1 MTGVQT
7 CALPILMDLAQIRRR
22 QMDRALR
29 WAILLFSGFLVVTQQ
44 VYTLG
49 PLVEYDRKI
58 NSQPKPQ
65 FEGFAGF
72 LLRRLDDL
80 GLRGLTAAV
89 LLIAATFIAIKFKTW
104 RPLNLALLSLLS
116 LNLVVGTFKLFLGR
130 TKPRDGFDLLHV
142 GGMSYPSGHA
152 SNAVLS
158 WGILAY
164 LIYRYAKVDRYQGR
178 LASAG
183 VVLISLTVC
192 TVSLIRHTHWFSDL
206 LGGLFVGSAL
216 LVTVIAI
223 DRYVPSKSQLH

>member
-1 MTGVQT
+1 M
-7 CALPILMDLAQIRRR
+7 MELAQIRRR

-29 WAILLFSGFLVVTQQ
+29 WAILLFSGFLLVTQQ
-44 VYTLG
+44 VFTYG
-49 PLVEYDRKI
+49 PLVEYDKRI

-65 FEGFAGF
+65 FEGLAGF
-72 LLRRLDDL
+72 ILRRLDDL
-80 GLRGLTAAV
+80 GLRWLTATV
-89 LLIAATFIAIKFKTW
+89 LLIAATFIAYKFKTW

-116 LNLVVGTFKLFLGR
+116 LNLVVGTLKIFLGR

-183 VVLISLTVC
+183 VALISLTVC

>member
-1 MTGVQT
+1 
-7 CALPILMDLAQIRRR
+7 
-22 QMDRALR
+22 MDRALR
-29 WAILLFSGFLVVTQQ
+29 WSLLLFTGFLLVTQQ
-44 VYTLG
+44 VLTFG
-49 PLVEYDRKI
+49 PLVEYDKKI
-58 NSQPKPQ
+58 NSDPKPQ
-65 FEGFAGF
+65 FEGLAGF
-72 LLRRLDDL
+72 ILRRLDDL
-80 GLRGLTAAV
+80 GLRGLTATV
-89 LLIAATFIAIKFKTW
+89 LILAASFIAYKFKTW
-104 RPLNLALLSLLS
+104 RPLNLAFLSLIL

-130 TKPRDGFDLLHV
+130 TKPRDGFDLLHA

-183 VVLISLTVC
+183 VAAISLTVC
-192 TVSLIRHTHWFSDL
+192 VVSLIRHTHWFTDL

-216 LVTVIAI
+216 LVAVIAV

>member
-1 MTGVQT
+1 MQT
-7 CALPILMDLAQIRRR
+7 ETQLRRK

-29 WAILLFSGFLVVTQQ
+29 WSLLLFTGFLLVTQQ
-44 VYTLG
+44 VLTFG
-49 PLVEYDRKI
+49 PLVEYDKKI
-58 NSQPKPQ
+58 NSDPKPQ

-80 GLRGLTAAV
+80 GLRGLTATV
-89 LLIAATFIAIKFKTW
+89 LILAASFIAYKFKTW
-104 RPLNLALLSLLS
+104 RPLNLAFLSLVL
-116 LNLVVGTFKLFLGR
+116 LNLVVGVSKLVLGR
-130 TKPRDGFDLLHV
+130 TKPRDGFDLLHA

-183 VVLISLTVC
+183 VVTISLTVC
-192 TVSLIRHTHWFSDL
+192 IVSLIRHTHWFTDL
-206 LGGLFVGSAL
+206 LGGLFIGSAL
-216 LVTVIAI
+216 LVAVIAV

>member
-1 MTGVQT
+1 MQT
-7 CALPILMDLAQIRRR
+7 ETQNRRK

-29 WAILLFSGFLVVTQQ
+29 WSLLLFTGFLLVTQQ
-44 VYTLG
+44 VLTFG
-49 PLVEYDRKI
+49 PLVEYDKKI
-58 NSQPKPQ
+58 NSDPKPQ

-80 GLRGLTAAV
+80 GLRGLTATV
-89 LLIAATFIAIKFKTW
+89 LILAASFIAYKFKTW
-104 RPLNLALLSLLS
+104 RPLNLAFLSLVL
-116 LNLVVGTFKLFLGR
+116 LNLVVGVSKLVLGR
-130 TKPRDGFDLLHV
+130 TKPRDGFDLLHA

-183 VVLISLTVC
+183 VVTISLTVC
-192 TVSLIRHTHWFSDL
+192 IVSLIRHTHWFTDL
-206 LGGLFVGSAL
+206 LGGLFIGSAL
-216 LVTVIAI
+216 LVAVIAV

>member
-1 MTGVQT
+1 MEK
-7 CALPILMDLAQIRRR
+7 LAQTRRR

-29 WAILLFSGFLVVTQQ
+29 WSLLLFFGFLLVTQQ
-44 VYTLG
+44 VLTNG
-49 PLVEYDRKI
+49 PLVAYDKEI

-65 FEGFAGF
+65 FEGLAGF
-72 LLRRLDDL
+72 TLRRLDDL
-80 GLRGLTAAV
+80 GLRSLTATV
-89 LLIAATFIAIKFKTW
+89 LLIAASFIAYNFKTW
-104 RPLNLALLSLLS
+104 RPLNLAMISLLS
-116 LNLVVGTFKLFLGR
+116 LNLVVGTFKIFLGR
-130 TKPRDGFDLLHV
+130 TKPRDGFDLLHA

-192 TVSLIRHTHWFSDL
+192 VVSLIRHTHWFSDL

-216 LVTVIAI
+216 LVAVIAI

>member
-1 MTGVQT
+1 M
-7 CALPILMDLAQIRRR
+7 MEKLAQNRRR

-29 WAILLFSGFLVVTQQ
+29 WSLLLFVGFLVVTQQ
-44 VYTLG
+44 VLTNG
-49 PLVEYDRKI
+49 PLVAYDKEL

-65 FEGFAGF
+65 FEGLAGF
-72 LLRRLDDL
+72 ILRRLDDL
-80 GLRGLTAAV
+80 GLRSLTATV
-89 LLIAATFIAIKFKTW
+89 LLIAASFIAYKFKTW
-104 RPLNLALLSLLS
+104 RPLNLAMISLLS
-116 LNLVVGTFKLFLGR
+116 LNVVVGSFKIVLGR
-130 TKPRDGFDLLHV
+130 TKPRDGFDLLHA

-192 TVSLIRHTHWFSDL
+192 VVSLIRHTHWFSDL

-216 LVTVIAI
+216 LVAVIAI

>member
-1 MTGVQT
+1 MQT
-7 CALPILMDLAQIRRR
+7 ETQNRRN

-29 WAILLFSGFLVVTQQ
+29 WSLLLFTGFLLVTQQ
-44 VYTLG
+44 VLTFG
-49 PLVEYDRKI
+49 PLVEYDKKI
-58 NSQPKPQ
+58 NSDPKPQ
-65 FEGFAGF
+65 FEGLAGF

-80 GLRGLTAAV
+80 GLRGLTATV
-89 LLIAATFIAIKFKTW
+89 LILAASFIAYKFKTW
-104 RPLNLALLSLLS
+104 RPLNLAFLSLVL
-116 LNLVVGTFKLFLGR
+116 LNLVVGVSKLVLGR
-130 TKPRDGFDLLHV
+130 TKPRDGFDLLHA

-183 VVLISLTVC
+183 VVAISLTVC
-192 TVSLIRHTHWFSDL
+192 IVSLIRHTHWFTDL
-206 LGGLFVGSAL
+206 LGGLFIGSAL
-216 LVTVIAI
+216 LVAVIAV

>member
-1 MTGVQT
+1 MEK
-7 CALPILMDLAQIRRR
+7 LAQNRRR

-29 WAILLFSGFLVVTQQ
+29 WSLILFVGFLVVTQQ
-44 VYTLG
+44 VLTNG
-49 PLVEYDRKI
+49 PLVAYDKEL

-65 FEGFAGF
+65 FEGLAGF
-72 LLRRLDDL
+72 ILRRLDDL
-80 GLRGLTAAV
+80 GLRSLTATV
-89 LLIAATFIAIKFKTW
+89 LLIAASFIAYKFKTW
-104 RPLNLALLSLLS
+104 RPLNLAMISLLS
-116 LNLVVGTFKLFLGR
+116 LNVVVGSFKIVLGR
-130 TKPRDGFDLLHV
+130 TKPRDGFDLLHA

-183 VVLISLTVC
+183 VALISLTVC
-192 TVSLIRHTHWFSDL
+192 VVSLIRHTHWFSDL

-216 LVTVIAI
+216 LVAVIAI

>member
-1 MTGVQT
+1 MEK
-7 CALPILMDLAQIRRR
+7 LAQNRRR

-29 WAILLFSGFLVVTQQ
+29 WSLLLFVGFLVVTQQ
-44 VYTLG
+44 VLTNG
-49 PLVEYDRKI
+49 PLVAYDKEL

-65 FEGFAGF
+65 FEGLAGF
-72 LLRRLDDL
+72 ILRRLDDL
-80 GLRGLTAAV
+80 GLRSLTATV
-89 LLIAATFIAIKFKTW
+89 LLIAASYIAYKFKTW
-104 RPLNLALLSLLS
+104 RPLNLAMISLLS
-116 LNLVVGTFKLFLGR
+116 LNLVVGSFKIVLGR
-130 TKPRDGFDLLHV
+130 TKPRDGFDLLHA

-183 VVLISLTVC
+183 VVLVSLTVC
-192 TVSLIRHTHWFSDL
+192 VVSLIRHTHWFSDL

-216 LVTVIAI
+216 LVAVIAI

>member
-1 MTGVQT
+1 MER
-7 CALPILMDLAQIRRR
+7 ALQIRRR

-29 WAILLFSGFLVVTQQ
+29 WSLLLLFGFLAVTQQ
-44 VYTLG
+44 VLTNG
-49 PLVEYDRKI
+49 PLVAYDREL

-65 FEGFAGF
+65 FDGFSGF
-72 LLRRLDDL
+72 VLRRLDDL
-80 GLRGLTAAV
+80 GLRGVTATV
-89 LLIAATFIAIKFKTW
+89 LLIAAAFIAYKFKTW
-104 RPLNLALLSLLS
+104 RPLNLAVLSLLL
-116 LNLVVGTFKLFLGR
+116 LNVTVGGSKILLGR
-130 TKPRDGFDLLHV
+130 TKPRDGFDLLHA

-183 VVLISLTVC
+183 VALITLTVC

-206 LGGLFVGSAL
+206 LGGVFIGSAL
-216 LVTVIAI
+216 LVAVIAV

>member
-1 MTGVQT
+1 M
-7 CALPILMDLAQIRRR
+7 MHKLAQTRRR

-29 WAILLFSGFLVVTQQ
+29 WSLLLFVGFLVVTQQ
-44 VYTLG
+44 VLTNG
-49 PLVEYDRKI
+49 PLVAYDKEI

-65 FEGFAGF
+65 FEGLAGF
-72 LLRRLDDL
+72 TLRRLDDL
-80 GLRGLTAAV
+80 GLRSLTATV
-89 LLIAATFIAIKFKTW
+89 LLIAASFIAYKFKTW
-104 RPLNLALLSLLS
+104 RPLNLAMISLLS
-116 LNLVVGTFKLFLGR
+116 LNLVVGTFKIVLGR
-130 TKPRDGFDLLHV
+130 TKPRDGFDLLHA

-192 TVSLIRHTHWFSDL
+192 VVSLIRHTHWFSDL

-216 LVTVIAI
+216 LVAVIAI

>member
-1 MTGVQT
+1 
-7 CALPILMDLAQIRRR
+7 MDKQAQIRRR

-29 WAILLFSGFLVVTQQ
+29 WSLLLFFGFLVVTQQ
-44 VYTLG
+44 VLTNG
-49 PLVEYDRKI
+49 PLVSYDKEI

-65 FEGFAGF
+65 FEGLAGF
-72 LLRRLDDL
+72 ILRRLDDL
-80 GLRGLTAAV
+80 GLRGLTAVV
-89 LLIAATFIAIKFKTW
+89 LLIAASFIAYKFRTW
-104 RPLNLALLSLLS
+104 RPLNLAMISLLS
-116 LNLVVGTFKLFLGR
+116 LNLVVGTFKIVLGR
-130 TKPRDGFDLLHV
+130 TKPRDGFDLLHA

-192 TVSLIRHTHWFSDL
+192 VVSLIRHTHWFSDL

-216 LVTVIAI
+216 LVAVIAI

>member
-1 MTGVQT
+1 
-7 CALPILMDLAQIRRR
+7 
-22 QMDRALR
+22 MDRALR
-29 WAILLFSGFLVVTQQ
+29 WSLLLFTGFLLVTQQ
-44 VYTLG
+44 VLTFG
-49 PLVEYDRKI
+49 PLVEYDKKI
-58 NSQPKPQ
+58 NSDPKPQ

-80 GLRGLTAAV
+80 GLRGLTATV
-89 LLIAATFIAIKFKTW
+89 LIIAASFIAYKFKTW
-104 RPLNLALLSLLS
+104 RPLNLAFLSLIL

-130 TKPRDGFDLLHV
+130 TKPRDGFDLLHA
-142 GGMSYPSGHA
+142 GGMSFPSGHA

-183 VVLISLTVC
+183 VAAISLTVC
-192 TVSLIRHTHWFSDL
+192 VVSLIRHTHWFTDL

-216 LVTVIAI
+216 LVAVIAV

>member
-1 MTGVQT
+1 MQT
-7 CALPILMDLAQIRRR
+7 ETQNRRK

-29 WAILLFSGFLVVTQQ
+29 WSLLLFTGFLLVTQQ
-44 VYTLG
+44 VLTFG
-49 PLVEYDRKI
+49 PLVGYDKKI
-58 NSQPKPQ
+58 NSDPKPQ

-72 LLRRLDDL
+72 ILRRLDDL
-80 GLRGLTAAV
+80 GLRGLTATV
-89 LLIAATFIAIKFKTW
+89 LILAASFIAYKFQTW
-104 RPLNLALLSLLS
+104 RPLNLAFLSLIL
-116 LNLVVGTFKLFLGR
+116 LNLVVGTSKLVLGR
-130 TKPRDGFDLLHV
+130 TKPRDGFDLLHA

-183 VVLISLTVC
+183 VVTISLTVC
-192 TVSLIRHTHWFSDL
+192 IVSLIRHTHWFTDL
-206 LGGLFVGSAL
+206 LGGLFIGSAL
-216 LVTVIAI
+216 LVAVIAV

>member
-1 MTGVQT
+1 MNELIQN
-7 CALPILMDLAQIRRR
+7 RRK

-29 WAILLFSGFLVVTQQ
+29 WAVVLFAGFLLVTQQ
-44 VYTLG
+44 VLSYG
-49 PLVEYDRKI
+49 PLVEYDKKI
-58 NSQPKPQ
+58 NSDPKPQ
-65 FEGFAGF
+65 FDGFAGF

-80 GLRGLTAAV
+80 GLRWLTATV
-89 LLIAATFIAIKFKTW
+89 LLLAAVFIAYKFKTW
-104 RPLNLALLSLLS
+104 RPLNLAFLSLIL

-183 VVLISLTVC
+183 VALISLTVC
-192 TVSLIRHTHWFSDL
+192 VVSLIRHTHWFSDL
-206 LGGLFVGSAL
+206 LGGVFIGSAL
-216 LVTVIAI
+216 LVAVIAV